1 MEAKTYT
8 SPENLAEIYRQMLD
22 QAYQSELVAY
32 LNYLRAKRG
41 REAVEDE
48 RERRLGTKTQ

>member
-1 MEAKTYT
+1 MEIKPYT
-8 SPENLAEIYRQMLD
+8 SQEHMTEIYRQMLD

-48 RERRLGTKTQ
+48 RERRLGTNTQ